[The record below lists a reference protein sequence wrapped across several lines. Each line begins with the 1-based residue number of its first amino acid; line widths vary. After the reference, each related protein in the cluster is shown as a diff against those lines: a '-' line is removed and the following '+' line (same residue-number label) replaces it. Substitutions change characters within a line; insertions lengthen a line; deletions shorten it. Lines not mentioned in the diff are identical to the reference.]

1 MSDRANQLIT
11 DILRRI
17 HEAIVENDVTYEEY
31 QAAKQWFIDVGEAG
45 EWPLF
50 GDVYIEHV
58 VEEQAFG
65 NREGSQGT
73 ILGPFHLPDAPLLDA
88 PFELPHRPDEPGD
101 RTRVTGRVTDVDGKP
116 LADANLDIWQAD
128 AEGRYSGFMPGPPE
142 GNLRGQVRTDADGR
156 YEYVTV
162 IPGPYTI
169 PLDGPT
175 GKMTAAAGWSPW
187 RPAHIHLI
195 VSAEGYEP
203 LVTQLF
209 IDTSDYLD
217 DDVASA
223 VKPELIV
230 HPERGATTASR
241 SPTTSRSPRRARRRS
256 PEPMKV
262 AVVGGGIGGLVLAL
276 ALRERGIALR
286 GLRAGGRAARDRRRG
301 RAVGQ
306 RHARAA
312 AARARRAGRGRVG
325 RAVGARHPRR
335 AHRRGHRRPSDRRD
349 GAYEATFGAP
359 YYGVHRVALLQ
370 ALGEQLGDDGL
381 HLGHRCVGDRG
392 ARGGRRAAVRERR
405 ERRPPTWSSAPTACT
420 R

>member
-1 MSDRANQLIT
+1 VSDRANQLIS

-31 QAAKQWFIDVGEAG
+31 QAAKQWFIDIGQAG

-73 ILGPFHLPDAPLLDA
+73 ILGPFHLPDAPVLDA
-88 PFELPHRPDEPGD
+88 PFELPHRHDEPGD
-101 RTRVTGRVTDVDGKP
+101 PTVVSGRVTDADGRP
-116 LADANLDIWQAD
+116 LANANLDVWQAD

-156 YEYVTV
+156 YEVRAM

-175 GKMTAAAGWSPW
+175 GNMTAAAGWSPW

-195 VSAEGYEP
+195 VSAEGFEP

-209 IDTSDYLD
+209 IDTSDHLD
-217 DDVASA
+217 NDVASA

-230 HPERGATTASR
+230 HPTPKAD
-241 SPTTSRSPRRARRRS
+241 
-256 PEPMKV
+256 EP
-262 AVVGGGIGGLVLAL
+262 GVLEFQYDFAL
-276 ALRERGIALR
+276 APARTP
-286 GLRAGGRAARDRRRG
+286 AG
-301 RAVGQ
+301 AV
-306 RHARAA
+306 
-312 AARARRAGRGRVG
+312 
-325 RAVGARHPRR
+325 
-335 AHRRGHRRPSDRRD
+335 
-349 GAYEATFGAP
+349 
-359 YYGVHRVALLQ
+359 
-370 ALGEQLGDDGL
+370 
-381 HLGHRCVGDRG
+381 
-392 ARGGRRAAVRERR
+392 
-405 ERRPPTWSSAPTACT
+405 
-420 R
+420 

>member
-1 MSDRANQLIT
+1 MSDRANLLIS

-17 HEAIVENDVTYEEY
+17 HEAIVEHDISYEEY
-31 QAAKQWFIDVGEAG
+31 QAAKQWLIDVGEAG

-65 NREGSQGT
+65 NRAGSQGT
-73 ILGPFHLPDAPLLDA
+73 ILGPFHVPDAPLLDA

-101 RTRVTGRVTDVDGKP
+101 RTHVSGRVTDADGKP

-156 YEYVTV
+156 YEFITP

-175 GKMTAAAGWSPW
+175 GKMTAAADWSPW

-217 DDVASA
+217 SDVASA

-230 HPERGATTASR
+230 HPEPKGDGEFALSYDF
-241 SPTTSRSPRRARRRS
+241 
-256 PEPMKV
+256 
-262 AVVGGGIGGLVLAL
+262 AL
-276 ALRERGIALR
+276 APART
-286 GLRAGGRAARDRRRG
+286 AAM
-301 RAVGQ
+301 A
-306 RHARAA
+306 
-312 AARARRAGRGRVG
+312 
-325 RAVGARHPRR
+325 
-335 AHRRGHRRPSDRRD
+335 
-349 GAYEATFGAP
+349 
-359 YYGVHRVALLQ
+359 
-370 ALGEQLGDDGL
+370 
-381 HLGHRCVGDRG
+381 
-392 ARGGRRAAVRERR
+392 
-405 ERRPPTWSSAPTACT
+405 
-420 R
+420 

>member
-1 MSDRANQLIT
+1 MSDRANQLIS

-65 NREGSQGT
+65 NRAGSQGT
-73 ILGPFHLPDAPLLDA
+73 ILGPFHLPDAPVLDA

-101 RTRVTGRVTDVDGKP
+101 RTVVSGRVTDADGNP
-116 LADANLDIWQAD
+116 LADANLDVWQAD
-128 AEGRYSGFMPGPPE
+128 AEGRYSSFMPGPPE

-156 YEYVTV
+156 YEVRTV
-162 IPGPYTI
+162 VPGPYTI

-195 VSAEGYEP
+195 VSADGYEP

-209 IDTSDYLD
+209 IDSSDHLD
-217 DDVASA
+217 NDVASA

-230 HPERGATTASR
+230 HPRPRRTRTACSN
-241 SPTTSRSPRRARRRS
+241 SPTTSPSPPRARRRP
-256 PEPMKV
+256 PEARSMPGLKV

-276 ALRERGIALR
+276 ALRERGIDFEVYEQADELREVGAAVALSANATR
-286 GLRAGGRAARDRRRG
+286 ELRRLGLGERWRPSRWCPRPSSSGAGTPATSSPTIRWAAAERTRRRS
-301 RAVGQ
+301 
-306 RHARAA
+306 ARPTTACIA
-312 AARARRAGRGRVG
+312 SRCSRRW
-325 RAVGARHPRR
+325 
-335 AHRRGHRRPSDRRD
+335 
-349 GAYEATFGAP
+349 
-359 YYGVHRVALLQ
+359 
-370 ALGEQLGDDGL
+370 
-381 HLGHRCVGDRG
+381 
-392 ARGGRRAAVRERR
+392 
-405 ERRPPTWSSAPTACT
+405 PTDWAPTG
-420 R
+420 